1 MPGNKILQV
10 KLIILLSPTF
20 SRREDRPMRH
30 DLTNKAF
37 AAALALIASSPAWAQ
52 DQRPG
57 GSSQSLACKFSRDH
71 EDSRIIL
78 NGSCS
83 GALDFSI
90 SLRIETRSASRTR
103 GYERTF
109 REGTGPVSDL

>member
-1 MPGNKILQV
+1 
-10 KLIILLSPTF
+10 
-20 SRREDRPMRH
+20 MRH

-37 AAALALIASSPAWAQ
+37 AAVLALIASSPAWAQ

-71 EDSRIIL
+71 EESRIIL

-90 SLRIETRSASRTR
+90 SVRIETRSASRTR